1 MGLEADTV
9 GQSGR
14 MAKMPKRHP
23 QKAFGTAAARKGA
36 LIEKFRRKV
45 FLLLVLSILFNFMCQ
60 G

>member
-9 GQSGR
+9 GQRGR

-45 FLLLVLSILFNFMCQ
+45 FLLSL
-60 G
+60 